1 MKNRILALCLAL
13 IMAISLAGC
22 KKEKKA
28 APATTPEQTTPEQTT
43 LEQTTPPETTPEV
56 TNITVPVD
64 TNTVVPQDRVE
75 GSYEQWLAAAS
86 IQVTTMLMYPDCQ
99 VEAVYALSETAF
111 EKKMDSKGVV
121 IHISDGG
128 RSIWILS
135 SPLENE
141 RSEPGTNDLKAA
153 GIGFNTYDEVDPK
166 NLPEL
171 APLDIAALQP
181 YIDQTL
187 LPSIYMR

>member
-1 MKNRILALCLAL
+1 MKIRILALCLAL
-13 IMAISLAGC
+13 AMAISLAGC

-28 APATTPEQTTPEQTT
+28 DPVTTPEQTT
-43 LEQTTPPETTPEV
+43 LGQTTAPETTPMDTTAV
-56 TNITVPVD
+56 TVPVD

-75 GSYEQWLAAAS
+75 GTYEQWLAAAS
-86 IQVTTMLMYPDCQ
+86 IQVTTMLMYPECQ
-99 VEAVYALSETAF
+99 VQAVYALSETAF

-121 IHISDGG
+121 IHISDGE
-128 RSIWILS
+128 RNIWILS
-135 SPLENE
+135 TPLEKE
-141 RSEPGTNDLKAA
+141 RSEAGTNNLKAS

-171 APLDIAALQP
+171 TPLDIAALQP